1 METIYYLS
9 EIRWKRET
17 LFAHARYVEKS
28 KDFRLMFGNKDEVL
42 KAARIAM
49 EKRKN
54 ANAGFSCVFAIPN
67 DLEGEKLREF
77 AEKTK
82 SILSDILNT
91 DYIWIGYHDSIS
103 IAGNQNKHFHIIV
116 ANMDRNGK
124 ALRVNRQVIKSFRA
138 GLQNLIESY
147 GYSIR
152 RDEHSIGHLGYILL
166 KDEEARQ
173 SYIEYLN
180 AKRQVEKEME
190 EEVVKY
196 ERKLEEIGR
205 EIQEFKARTRSTG
218 TNDRGEEG
226 EAPRIRYE
234 FESFRKR
241 IQDDFNS
248 NRWSETRIQ
257 PTISKDRETQ
267 EPFYSILQLHNE
279 KSGEIRRWIA
289 EDIRGHQ
296 WKQKQIEDTEKALRK
311 VRIIFGRLQNALK
324 QEQEEIQTTNR
335 ILQQNIREIQ
345 EIRQLQEQKQEPDQ
359 NQRPRMR
366 F

>member
-54 ANAGFSCVFAIPN
+54 ANAGFSCVFAVPN
-67 DLEGEKLREF
+67 DMDEDKLKDF

-82 SILSDILNT
+82 SIFSDILNT
-91 DYIWIGYHDSIS
+91 DYILIGYHDSIS
-103 IAGNQNKHFHIIV
+103 IANNQNKHFHIIV

-124 ALRVNRQVIKSFRA
+124 ALRVNRQMLKSLHA
-138 GLQNLIESY
+138 NLQNLIESY

-152 RDEHSIGHLGYILL
+152 RDDNPIEHLGYVLL
-166 KDEEARQ
+166 KDEKARQ
-173 SYIEYLN
+173 AYIEYLD

-205 EIQEFKARTRSTG
+205 EIQEFKTRTRSTG
-218 TNDRGEEG
+218 TTDRGEET

-234 FESFRKR
+234 FESFRRR
-241 IQDDFNS
+241 IQDDYSS
-248 NRWSETRIQ
+248 NRWPETRIQ
-257 PTISKDRETQ
+257 QTLSKDREAQ
-267 EPFYSILQLHNE
+267 EYLNSILQLHIK
-279 KSGEIRRWIA
+279 KSGEIRRWIE
-289 EDIRGHQ
+289 EDIERYRQ
-296 WKQKQIEDTEKALRK
+296 KQKQIEEQIEATKKILRED
-311 VRIIFGRLQNALK
+311 RIMIDRLQNSLK
-324 QEQEEIQTTNR
+324 QEQEEIQTINR
-335 ILQQNIREIQ
+335 ILQQNIREI
-345 EIRQLQEQKQEPDQ
+345 RQLQEEKQEPDK
-359 NQRPRMR
+359 NQSLSL
-366 F
+366 